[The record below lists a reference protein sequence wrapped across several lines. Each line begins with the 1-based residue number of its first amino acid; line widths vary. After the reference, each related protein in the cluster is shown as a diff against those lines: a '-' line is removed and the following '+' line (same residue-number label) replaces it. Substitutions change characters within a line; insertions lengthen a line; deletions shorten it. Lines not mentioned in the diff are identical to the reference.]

1 MRYQVRYRSGIKSG
15 DLFQSYNDIGHA
27 KDCLD
32 AFDKPVGKFY
42 GIDTQSQDIF
52 FSFAYETELMKSKGM

>member
-1 MRYQVRYRSGIKSG
+1 MFEIRYRSGIKSG
-15 DLFQSYNDIGHA
+15 DLFQSYNDIGQA

-32 AFDKPVGKFY
+32 TFDKPIGKFY
-42 GIDTQSQDIF
+42 GIDTQSKDIF